1 MRVRALLASVML
13 PGLLWAFLPVGSAG
27 APLASIQKK
36 IETTRGKIGRKKGTE
51 RVLTTQISAYSRR
64 IGRLQ
69 GRITTLTVRQTR
81 LQADLDR
88 KRATL
93 ISTQT
98 ALRSERARLVR
109 LRRRLGVAQRT
120 LADRLVE
127 LYTADRPDLVTVVL
141 NAKGF
146 ADLLE
151 REEFLSRI
159 NDQDREVVRL
169 VRDAKRDA
177 TATAARLDT
186 LERRQQRLA
195 AAVLAR
201 RDQIASV
208 RGELIGTRVGY
219 QRTRAGKAAAL
230 ASTREA
236 RRGLEEDLAAME
248 RQSQAIAARLRSANG
263 SAPLAAGPIQ
273 PGSGSM
279 IWPVSGPITGV
290 FGEQR
295 PGHIH
300 AGLDIAA
307 PEGTPIRAADSGRVA
322 LMQGVGA
329 SGGYG
334 NYTCIQHSGPVATCY
349 AHQSRFGTSPGATVS
364 KGQVIGYVGNTGN
377 SFGAHLHFEVRVN
390 GTPVNPMAYL

>member
-1 MRVRALLASVML
+1 MRVRALLASVVL
-13 PGLLWAFLPVGSAG
+13 PAMLWAFLPVGSAG

-51 RVLTTQISAYSRR
+51 RVLTTEISAYSRR

-69 GRITTLTVRQTR
+69 GRITTLTARQTR

-93 ISTQT
+93 ISTQA

-109 LRRRLGVAQRT
+109 LRSRLGVARRT

-151 REEFLSRI
+151 REEFLARI
-159 NDQDREVVRL
+159 NEQDRDVVRL
-169 VRDAKRDA
+169 VRDARRDA
-177 TATAARLDT
+177 TATAARLDG

-195 AAVLAR
+195 AAVLVR
-201 RDQIASV
+201 RDQVASV

-230 ASTREA
+230 ARTREA

-263 SAPLAAGPIQ
+263 SPPLAAGPIR

-279 IWPVSGPITGV
+279 IWPVSGTITGM

-295 PGHIH
+295 PGHLH